1 MTRSVAEWI
10 GKNDDAKIP
19 DRVKVRILE
28 RENFICHLTGLRID
42 PLRDEYDFDHK
53 VSLILGGSHRESN
66 LFPAF
71 REEHRK
77 KTAVEV
83 GIKSKIA
90 KVKKKHL
97 LGKKKASMTHPTL
110 KRLMDGTVVDRRTGE
125 IIGGRQ
131 P

>member
-1 MTRSVAEWI
+1 MSRSTPEWI
-10 GKNDDAKIP
+10 AKNDDAKIP

-97 LGKKKASMTHPTL
+97 GITKPKSSLSAGPY
-110 KRLMDGTVVDRRTGE
+110 KRKMNGDVVDTRTGE
-125 IIGGRQ
+125 VVSR
-131 P
+131 

>member
-1 MTRSVAEWI
+1 MTRAVPEWI
-10 GKNDDAKIP
+10 AKNDDAKIP

-53 VSLILGGSHRESN
+53 VSLILGGEHRESN
-66 LFPAF
+66 LFPAL
-71 REEHRK
+71 REAHRK
-77 KTAVEV
+77 KTAIEV

-97 LGKKKASMTHPTL
+97 LGKKPSSMAHPTL